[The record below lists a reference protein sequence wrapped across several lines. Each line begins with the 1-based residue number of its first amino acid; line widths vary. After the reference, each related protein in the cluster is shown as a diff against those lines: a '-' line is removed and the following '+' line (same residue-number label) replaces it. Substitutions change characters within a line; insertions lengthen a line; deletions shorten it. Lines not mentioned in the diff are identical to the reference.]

1 MSADGGG
8 SRFLYPTG
16 KTVEHLYQTLR
27 VLIDTLNREQ
37 SGDEVDLD
45 ALNEAIQDAQNT
57 LNEIEINGALT
68 DQQAYELSLVTA
80 VDTLL
85 GSVSNM
91 VLDSIKRSQEAAEA
105 TIRSLLEGKKN
116 AVAIRVEQFARLTE
130 QEAFAAQ
137 LSTIE
142 AQLGLA
148 QASITEEITARSNG
162 DSALSQVDQQITTAL
177 NGNIAQVQILSQSVD
192 GIEQKFAVT
201 LNSNGQVTGLI
212 QLDGTAVGSAFTV
225 VADKF
230 QIAQPDQTGGAPKTV
245 FSLGNVGGVPTL
257 VFTGNMLGDGTI
269 TAAKLNVASI
279 ATLRISDPANTYY
292 WDFANGREGS
302 TDGNATIDLKNRR
315 ILFLGT

>member
-45 ALNEAIQDAQNT
+45 ALNEAIHDAQNT

-302 TDGNATIDLKNRR
+302 TDGKATIDLKNRR

>member
-45 ALNEAIQDAQNT
+45 ALNEAVQDAQNT

-302 TDGNATIDLKNRR
+302 TDGKATIDLKNRR
-315 ILFLGT
+315 ILFLGA

>member
-45 ALNEAIQDAQNT
+45 ALNEAIHDAQNT

-177 NGNIAQVQILSQSVD
+177 NGNIAQVQQIATSLD
-192 GIEQKFAVT
+192 GIEARWGVVI
-201 LNSNGQVTGLI
+201 NSNGQVTGLV
-212 QLDGTAVGSAFTV
+212 QLDGTVSGSTFTV

-230 QIAQPDQTGGAPKTV
+230 QIAQPSQTGGAPKPV
-245 FSLGNVGGVPTL
+245 FSLGNVNGVPTL
-257 VFTGNMLGDGTI
+257 VLAGNILGDGTI
-269 TAAKLNVASI
+269 TAAKLNVGSLDAVSSNFGSGTYQGI
-279 ATLRISDPANTYY
+279 LKSAAGSNGELRLNFNTPEI
-292 WDFANGREGS
+292 RLS
-302 TDGNATIDLKNRR
+302 TV
-315 ILFLGT
+315 

>member
-45 ALNEAIQDAQNT
+45 ALNEAVQDAQNT

-302 TDGNATIDLKNRR
+302 TDGKATIDLKNRR

>member
-45 ALNEAIQDAQNT
+45 ALNEAIHDAQNT

-230 QIAQPDQTGGAPKTV
+230 QVAQPDQTGGAPKTV

-302 TDGNATIDLKNRR
+302 TDGKATIDLKNRR

>member
-45 ALNEAIQDAQNT
+45 ALNEAIHDAQNT

-302 TDGNATIDLKNRR
+302 MDGKATIDLKSRR

>member
-230 QIAQPDQTGGAPKTV
+230 QVAQPDQTGGAPKTV

-302 TDGNATIDLKNRR
+302 TDGKATIDLKNRR

>member
-116 AVAIRVEQFARLTE
+116 AVAIRVEQKARLTE

-212 QLDGTAVGSAFTV
+212 QLDGTDVGSAFTV

-302 TDGNATIDLKNRR
+302 TDGKATIDLKNRR